1 MIKLKNYRQYKDKVL
16 NFVHNQTFKDILKEI
31 FDYLYP
37 NIFDDKSI
45 LKKSGLFIN
54 EGETL
59 EINNVFIQFLGNK
72 TEYKINDKSYVKKGI
87 YVSKGNLIEIK
98 YIDEIMISK
107 NLIIKKNI
115 VESYKQEK
123 RQGFDVKYYKQIE
136 KEEQEITESEY
147 NEYLSHI
154 ILQDSLIKK
163 LEKVKNSPKK
173 INK

>member
-1 MIKLKNYRQYKDKVL
+1 M
-16 NFVHNQTFKDILKEI
+16 
-31 FDYLYP
+31 
-37 NIFDDKSI
+37 
-45 LKKSGLFIN
+45 
-54 EGETL
+54 
-59 EINNVFIQFLGNK
+59 
-72 TEYKINDKSYVKKGI
+72 KKGI